1 MLGDTKHV
9 FIATNGFKGER
20 IGKWDFVVISIIS
33 RILLGGIV
41 WDFQFSKNG
50 LDFHS
55 TPRFT
60 SDGSILGSWA
70 KIFMECFV
78 FPLLKG
84 EKAGVFFF

>member
-1 MLGDTKHV
+1 M
-9 FIATNGFKGER
+9 
-20 IGKWDFVVISIIS
+20 ISIIS

-55 TPRFT
+55 TLIFT

-70 KIFMECFV
+70 KIFTECFM
-78 FPLLKG
+78 FAFA
-84 EKAGVFFF
+84 ER